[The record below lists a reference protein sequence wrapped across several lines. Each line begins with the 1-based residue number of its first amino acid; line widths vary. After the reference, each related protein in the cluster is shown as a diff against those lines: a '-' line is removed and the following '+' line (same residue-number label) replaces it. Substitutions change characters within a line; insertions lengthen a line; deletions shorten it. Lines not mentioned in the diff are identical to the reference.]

1 MSRAYPAD
9 QPFVR
14 RTPEEQLKYFADLY
28 RHTVNPVQLAWFTSH
43 VVSLGFNFSEDEL
56 VILAALDSPGKVQK
70 FLNTQIY
77 YNDDHNVEDVEET
90 AMPPRM
96 VLRTAMAHCFEGAL
110 FAYAVNSLHRHN
122 PRWLLLESSQDP
134 DHNLVVFQ
142 DAQTGLYGANAH
154 SSWPFLDGRTPE
166 YATSRALAESYA
178 PYYISDLT
186 RNSDDLTLV
195 GYSEPF
201 DLTAKFGVEWIGATE
216 SVWDIYYTYVDDTV
230 RFHYLFDDSGKTHLY
245 PLVRALK
252 EKWIQADATGKV
264 FVSIGALPSS
274 AQALW
279 NAFWREYDAASQDH
293 PRGRAREIQDEFMRL
308 TGTTPPDL
316 VAQADE
322 FVNFLAHG
330 QRVERLL
337 TNCGSG

>member
-1 MSRAYPAD
+1 MSKPFPTD
-9 QPFVR
+9 QPLVR
-14 RTPEEQLKYFADLY
+14 LEPDEQLKQFADLY

-43 VVSLGFNFSEDEL
+43 AVSLGFDFCDDEL
-56 VILAALDSPGKVQK
+56 VILAALDRPSKVQQ

-77 YNDDHNVEDVEET
+77 YNDDHNVVDVEET
-90 AMPPRM
+90 AMPPRR
-96 VLRTAMAHCFEGAL
+96 VLRTGMAHCFEGAL
-110 FAYAVNSLHRHN
+110 FAYAVNYLHRHN
-122 PRWLLLESSQDP
+122 PRWVLLEASQDP

-142 DAQTGLYGANAH
+142 HPQTGQFGANAH
-154 SSWPFLDGRTPE
+154 SAWPYLDGRSAEHPT
-166 YATSRALAESYA
+166 ARALVESYV

-201 DLTAKFGVEWIGATE
+201 DLTTKFGVEWIGATE

-230 RFHYLFDDSGKTHLY
+230 RFHYLFDDSDETHLY

-252 EKWIQADATGKV
+252 EKWIQSGASGET
-264 FVSIGALPSS
+264 FVSVNNLPPR

-279 NAFWREYDAASQDH
+279 HAFWREYDRASHQH
-293 PRGRAREIQDEFMRL
+293 PHGAAREIQDEFMRL
-308 TGTTPPDL
+308 TGTTPIDL
-316 VAQADE
+316 EVQADE
-322 FVNFLAHG
+322 FANFLAHG

-337 TNCGSG
+337 TGLQ